1 MGVFLYI
8 VYLCFGVFGVILTV
22 YDKYAAKNKKWRV
35 PEKLLFAVA
44 ILGGSAAMY
53 ITMLIIRHKT
63 KHLSFMLGLPIIMLL
78 QTVINIFI
86 I

>member
-22 YDKYAAKNKKWRV
+22 YDKYAATHKKWRV

-44 ILGGSAAMY
+44 ILGGSAPMY

-63 KHLSFMLGLPIIMLL
+63 KHLSFMLGIPIIMLL

-86 I
+86 V

>member
-8 VYLCFGVFGVILTV
+8 VCLCFGVFGVILTV
-22 YDKYAAKNKKWRV
+22 YDKYAAKHKKWRV
-35 PEKLLFAVA
+35 PEKLLFVFA
-44 ILGGSAAMY
+44 ILGGSAPMY